1 MKIEL
6 SGRRIV
12 IALLLL
18 AAVVLVCYR
27 LLPDSQ
33 TQAISEYSVVESTI
47 RVNPLNIQHDSSA
60 HIDTAVPSPVPI
72 SSEMDDG
79 ITGQNNLELEWAQA
93 LYVKMYGDE
102 TFLQEQYS
110 FDPSEKIFLLMEF
123 HQLKAG
129 EHSLSALWKAP
140 NGQLINTSRH
150 TISLTLP
157 SPQYRSFFWLK
168 LIKNGAITEL
178 ITGGEYKGE
187 IHGRWTVEIH
197 LDGVE
202 LVTQHFMISH

>member
-1 MKIEL
+1 MKREL

-18 AAVVLVCYR
+18 AVAVLVFYR
-27 LLPDSQ
+27 LFPDSQ
-33 TQAISEYSVVESTI
+33 TPAISEHRVVESTI
-47 RVNPLNIQHDSSA
+47 RVNPLSVQHEASTHAS
-60 HIDTAVPSPVPI
+60 IAVSPPPT
-72 SSEMDDG
+72 SSETDDG
-79 ITGQNNLELEWAQA
+79 ITGQSNLDLECAQS

-102 TFLQEQYS
+102 AFLHERYS
-110 FDPSEKIFLLMEF
+110 FDPSERIFLLMEF

-129 EHSLSALWKAP
+129 EHYLSALWKAP
-140 NGQLINTSRH
+140 NGRLINTSRH

-157 SPQYRSFFWLK
+157 SRQYRSFFWLK

-178 ITGGEYKGE
+178 ITGDEYKGG
-187 IHGRWTVEIH
+187 IHGKWSVEIH

-202 LVTQHFMISH
+202 LVTQHFMINH